1 MQPSF
6 DAYEYIDSMRRRWR
20 AVVAAC
26 AIAVIVALAVSMLT
40 PKRYTATAS
49 IVIEPPGTNDLRTT
63 TAVSP
68 VYLESLKSFERFAA
82 SDTLFARAVEN
93 FHLQEGASV
102 SIESLKRRV
111 LKVTKPR
118 DTKILE
124 IAATLPDPRL
134 AQTVAQFLAEETVAL
149 NRGQNLAADREWIDQ
164 AQQQVADA
172 KARLASAQAAR
183 SANAARETVEALS
196 DEVGASTDLLAK
208 ARQELMATEADEAD
222 YAARIK
228 SVSSSPASTATDSTY
243 LRQQL
248 DATRAR
254 ILVLRRRIVEWQN
267 SVAAASATLGQ
278 RTARADQLRA
288 DLSSAQA
295 AFEAASTR
303 WREAMGVAGARG
315 ERLRL
320 LDPGIVPQRPSSP
333 NVPLNVIAAFFA
345 ALVLS
350 IAALSAQFAFVRG
363 RLAHR
368 DHRATRTASMR

>member
-93 FHLQEGASV
+93 FHLQEGTSV

-134 AQTVAQFLAEETVAL
+134 AQAVAQFLAEETVAL

-164 AQQQVADA
+164 AQQQMADA

-254 ILVLRRRIVEWQN
+254 IPVLRRRIVEWQN
-267 SVAAASATLGQ
+267 SVAAVSATLGQ

-295 AFEAASTR
+295 SFEAASTR

-363 RLAHR
+363 RLTHL
-368 DHRATRTASMR
+368 DNRATRTASMR